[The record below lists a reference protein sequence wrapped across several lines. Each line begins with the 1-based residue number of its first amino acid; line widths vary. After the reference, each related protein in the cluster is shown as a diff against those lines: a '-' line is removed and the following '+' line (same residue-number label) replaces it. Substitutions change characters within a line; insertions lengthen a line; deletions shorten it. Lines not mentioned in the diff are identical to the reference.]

1 MGPKSSWQLCF
12 TEMKSTTI
20 FPLIFHI
27 ISMKSKEANIIFVLK
42 KLIDKVVI
50 YLLFH
55 VSLAKLKFPSI
66 V

>member
-1 MGPKSSWQLCF
+1 
-12 TEMKSTTI
+12 
-20 FPLIFHI
+20 
-27 ISMKSKEANIIFVLK
+27 MKSKEANIIFVLK

-66 V
+66 VWNCCSSSLKATYFNAKGEKKDYI